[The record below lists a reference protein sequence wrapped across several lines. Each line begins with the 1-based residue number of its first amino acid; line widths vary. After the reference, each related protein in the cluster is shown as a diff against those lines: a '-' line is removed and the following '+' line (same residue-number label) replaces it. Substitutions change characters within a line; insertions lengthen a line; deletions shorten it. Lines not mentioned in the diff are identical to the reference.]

1 MAPHLVATSCC
12 TQHPYPSIPIC
23 PLRLPSAHQ
32 LISPPAFPPL
42 PCSKLAKAVGDA
54 AKSYTAVEPPNFHFE
69 VPNTLATADYHQ
81 VLEDS
86 AVAQLKGWL
95 GMTLQ
100 QPLNAQLESFTT
112 TDVEGALQVGRLHT

>member
-1 MAPHLVATSCC
+1 VA
-12 TQHPYPSIPIC
+12 
-23 PLRLPSAHQ
+23 
-32 LISPPAFPPL
+32 
-42 PCSKLAKAVGDA
+42 DA
-54 AKSYTAVEPPNFHFE
+54 AKIYTAVEPPNFHFE
-69 VPNTLATADYHQ
+69 VPDTLATANYHQ

-112 TDVEGALQVGRLHT
+112 TDVEGALQVGRLHPAACSDVWLSAAWCSNCCRTPPAGLLQASSTCVATYGAPASA